1 MKALKRAVRMGWTR
15 ESMKVAP
22 KAAQLAEVKVELKV
36 AKWVLLMEMMMVAQK
51 EEMKVGSMVG
61 MSVATRVVKMVYNSV
76 VRKAE

>member
-1 MKALKRAVRMGWTR
+1 MGWTR